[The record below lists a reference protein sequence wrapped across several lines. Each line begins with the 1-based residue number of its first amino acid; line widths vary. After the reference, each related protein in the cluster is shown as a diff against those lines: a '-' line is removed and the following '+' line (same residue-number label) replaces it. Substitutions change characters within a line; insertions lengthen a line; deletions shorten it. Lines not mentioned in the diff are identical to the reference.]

1 MIPVLELCVHS
12 VVARHLLPGR
22 HLPSGSSEAEAG
34 TGQTKQVSVDTGM
47 LLETGYL
54 SIPPPPPHHCPA
66 NPPDINTADT
76 PITDGSPAP
85 GSQWPVSPQPP
96 RQCAN
101 MRGRSSGRGSYKGR
115 GSSQTLA
122 GRVETQTRGHGAV
135 TRSRYTG
142 CHRGRHRLLSH
153 LKSGEVHVSV
163 KMRRVVVLLL

>member
-1 MIPVLELCVHS
+1 MA
-12 VVARHLLPGR
+12 VARQRLGR
-22 HLPSGSSEAEAG
+22 VRQSR
-34 TGQTKQVSVDTGM
+34 SVWTLGCCWRQATCQYPPP
-47 LLETGYL
+47 L
-54 SIPPPPPHHCPA
+54 PPPPRHCPA

-85 GSQWPVSPQPP
+85 GSQWPVAPQPP

-163 KMRRVVVLLL
+163 KMRRVVFCKEITMLCNM

>member
-1 MIPVLELCVHS
+1 MIPVLELCVHC

-54 SIPPPPPHHCPA
+54 SIPSPPPSPRHCPA

-122 GRVETQTRGHGAV
+122 GRVETQTRGHGTV

-142 CHRGRHRLLSH
+142 CLVADNHRLLS
-153 LKSGEVHVSV
+153 LLILLQLA
-163 KMRRVVVLLL
+163 RVISL